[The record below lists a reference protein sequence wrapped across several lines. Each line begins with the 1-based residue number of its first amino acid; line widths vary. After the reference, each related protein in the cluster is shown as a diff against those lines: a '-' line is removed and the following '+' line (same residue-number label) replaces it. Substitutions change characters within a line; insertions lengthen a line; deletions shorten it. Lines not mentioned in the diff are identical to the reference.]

1 MEHVAD
7 RPEAAAIDSLMAA
20 PTEKKSYLSLFTGTK
35 EQTALL
41 CNASSVY

>member
-20 PTEKKSYLSLFTGTK
+20 PTEK
-35 EQTALL
+35 
-41 CNASSVY
+41 NPI